1 MEETRLYLFKRLE
14 HLVKQ
19 IAFLYGEAP
28 DIRSAQRTHPQYGD
42 EFESTVAFLTRRVAY
57 LPSQID
63 GTLREA
69 VVVLQ
74 TLRELNSVGVKLTGS
89 LKDNRTDPGAAI
101 APLVTQAKNRAIGQ
115 HAEVQP
121 SRQVRPPVHTA
132 KSASNL
138 RDALERDALPHP
150 AYRQDHGT

>member
-1 MEETRLYLFKRLE
+1 MEETRVYLFKRLE

-28 DIRSAQRTHPQYGD
+28 DIRSAQRAHPHFGD
-42 EFESTVAFLTRRVAY
+42 EFESTVAFLQRRVAF

-63 GTLREA
+63 GSLREA

-74 TLRELNSVGVKLTGS
+74 TLREMNSVAVKLTGS
-89 LKDNRTDPGAAI
+89 LTENPAHAV
-101 APLVTQAKNRAIGQ
+101 APLVTQAKNRALAQ

-121 SRQVRPPVHTA
+121 ARQVRPPIHTA
-132 KSASNL
+132 KSASSL
-138 RDALERDALPHP
+138 RAGLERDALPHP
-150 AYRQDHGT
+150 AYRQEHGR